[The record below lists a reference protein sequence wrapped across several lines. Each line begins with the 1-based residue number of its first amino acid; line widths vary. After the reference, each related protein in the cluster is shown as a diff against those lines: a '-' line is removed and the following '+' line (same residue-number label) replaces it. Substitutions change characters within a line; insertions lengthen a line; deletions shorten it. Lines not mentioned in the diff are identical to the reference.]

1 MKRISQKSHKTV
13 HNFVLRQG
21 LDEREAGSG
30 GDSTHV
36 VLIPGHLH
44 ISRIAPASAPAVLD
58 QPVIPPILRAVA
70 NHQHCVV

>member
-1 MKRISQKSHKTV
+1 MR
-13 HNFVLRQG
+13 
-21 LDEREAGSG
+21 LDQREAGIG

-44 ISRIAPASAPAVLD
+44 ISLLAPPSAPAVLD

-70 NHQHCVV
+70 NHQHGVV